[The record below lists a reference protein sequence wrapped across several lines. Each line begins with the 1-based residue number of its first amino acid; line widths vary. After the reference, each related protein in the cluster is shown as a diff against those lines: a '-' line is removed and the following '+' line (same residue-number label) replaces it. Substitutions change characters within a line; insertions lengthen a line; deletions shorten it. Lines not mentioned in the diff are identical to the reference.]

1 MNKFCIKSTLIKSQK
16 WLLYASAFFFWL
28 FCCFASSLSKLL
40 VIFFF
45 FSIYIYICQSACK
58 FDLLQLLGFP
68 AARNFPTASNELAPE
83 GYDHVD
89 RFTTPNQDHE
99 AVDSDELVAV
109 DYTPTKKNPP
119 IHN

>member
-1 MNKFCIKSTLIKSQK
+1 MAIICKRLLLLAFLLLCFIFIKAT
-16 WLLYASAFFFWL
+16 
-28 FCCFASSLSKLL
+28 
-40 VIFFF
+40 
-45 FSIYIYICQSACK
+45 
-58 FDLLQLLGFP
+58 
-68 AARNFPTASNELAPE
+68 ARNFPTASNELAPE